1 MSGTNP
7 VGGEMRPDTSL
18 WYSFEPLL
26 KPRQIVRVKGDKRA
40 VLTQLVGAASRS
52 LNMTSAEHAELW
64 SALLARE
71 AAVNTQ
77 LGPGWA
83 APHVSIPGSHGVLLV
98 VGRSQEGIEYGRPE
112 MGPVHL
118 IFMFVTTP
126 EGHGEYLRA
135 VSTLA
140 KAFRG
145 KERDVRFKRALSAT
159 TPERVSAALCEQ
171 ISRARVVVPRR
182 LPAVTRTLIKHLFR
196 FANDIEAEVILLF
209 ADVFRTPEELEPLMN
224 SKVVLATRA
233 SPLPESLVA
242 RVKGVVRL
250 SHNQLSHESAF
261 QLALLQA
268 SARGLIGTGL
278 VVSACGDRESDDLD
292 SIRIETPSTLQA
304 QLLDAEARKVVAS
317 EVLERALEIAVDLA
331 EEGREGSPLGMS
343 MVLGDYENVKA
354 LTQQLTINPFKGY
367 SETERSILDPT
378 LEETVKEFAAI
389 DGAFVISG
397 DGVIQSAGTYL
408 SPPADT
414 KVDLVS
420 GLGARHRAGA
430 AMSKATKAVVIVL
443 SQSTGRVTVYRN
455 GHEIMAVTPPR
466 ARIEFRS
473 SES

>member
-1 MSGTNP
+1 MSGGDLGP
-7 VGGEMRPDTSL
+7 VEKKQDTTS
-18 WYSFEPLL
+18 WYRFESLL

-40 VLTQLVGAASRS
+40 ALTQLAAAASRS
-52 LNMTSAEHAELW
+52 LNLGTAEHAELW

-83 APHVSIPGSHGVLLV
+83 APHVIMAGTQQLFLV
-98 VGRSQEGIEYGRPE
+98 VGRSQEGLDFGRSE
-112 MGPVHL
+112 LGPVHL
-118 IFMFVTTP
+118 IFFFVTSP

-140 KAFRG
+140 KAFRENEG
-145 KERDVRFKRALSAT
+145 QARFQRALNAKS
-159 TPERVSAALCEQ
+159 PERLAAALSEQ
-171 ISRARVVVPRR
+171 LSRPRVVVPRK
-182 LPAVTRTLIKHLFR
+182 LPDVTRKLIKHLLR
-196 FANDIEAEVILLF
+196 FASDIEAEVILLF
-209 ADVFRTPEELEPLMN
+209 ADVFRVPDELAPLITK
-224 SKVVLATRA
+224 KVVLATRA
-233 SPLPESLVA
+233 SPLSEALA
-242 RVKGVVRL
+242 AKAKGVVRL

-292 SIRIETPSTLQA
+292 SIRIETPASLHA
-304 QLLDAEARKVVAS
+304 ELLDAEARQVVS
-317 EVLERALEIAVDLA
+317 PEVLERAIEIAVDLA
-331 EEGREGSPLGMS
+331 EEGREGAPMGMT
-343 MVLGDYENVKA
+343 MVLGDYENVRG

-389 DGAFVISG
+389 DGAFVIGG

-408 SPPADT
+408 SPPAD
-414 KVDLVS
+414 VRVELVS

-443 SQSTGRVTVYRN
+443 SQSTGRVTIYRQ
-455 GHEIMAVTPPR
+455 GREIMAVTPPR
-466 ARIEFRS
+466 ARIDFRNN
-473 SES
+473 ES

>member
-1 MSGTNP
+1 MSGEEP
-7 VGGEMRPDTSL
+7 SAGEKRPDTNL
-18 WYSFEPLL
+18 WYRFEPLL

-40 VLTQLVGAASRS
+40 VLTQLCAAASRS
-52 LNMTSAEHAELW
+52 LNLSSAEHAELW
-64 SALLARE
+64 SALLSRE

-83 APHVSIPGSHGVLLV
+83 APHVSIAGSHGVLLV
-98 VGRSQEGIEYGRPE
+98 VGRSHEGIDYGRPE

-118 IFMFVTTP
+118 IFLFVTSH
-126 EGHGEYLRA
+126 EGHGDYLRA

-140 KAFRG
+140 RAFRG
-145 KERDVRFKRALSAT
+145 EERGLRFKRALAAT
-159 TPERVSAALCEQ
+159 SPERLGNALCEQ
-171 ISRARVVVPRR
+171 VARSRVVVPRR
-182 LPAVTRTLIKHLFR
+182 LPAVTRTLIKHLLR
-196 FANDIEAEVILLF
+196 FAGDIDAEVILLF
-209 ADVFRTPEELEPLMN
+209 ADVFRTPAELEPLMN
-224 SKVVLATRA
+224 HKVVLATRA
-233 SPLPESLVA
+233 SPLPEALVA
-242 RVKGVVRL
+242 RARGVVRL

-292 SIRIETPSTLQA
+292 SIRIETPSKLHA
-304 QLLDAEARKVVAS
+304 QLLDAEARRIVAS

-331 EEGREGSPLGMS
+331 EQGREGAPMGMS
-343 MVLGDYENVKA
+343 MVLGDYENVKP

-367 SETERSILDPT
+367 SEPERSILDPT

-443 SQSTGRVTVYRN
+443 SQSTGRVTVYR
-455 GHEIMAVTPPR
+455 GGREIMAVSPPR
-466 ARIEFRS
+466 ARIEFRNP
-473 SES
+473 EN